1 MYEVARPK
9 EPRVCHL
16 CGEEYAPRT
25 YNQKYC
31 DKCRDEARRKRN
43 LANALKY
50 YEEHREEVLEKNRIR
65 KREQYVPRPEHDY
78 RDCAICGAPF
88 VPYTLTTSLYCSDMC
103 RRIAEN
109 EHQRQRRARRRAS
122 A

>member
-9 EPRVCHL
+9 ETRVCCY

-31 DKCRDEARRKRN
+31 DKCRDAARKKRN
-43 LANALKY
+43 LEYTLRY
-50 YEEHREEVLEKNRIR
+50 YKEHREALLEKSKLRHR
-65 KREQYVPRPEHDY
+65 MEYVPRPEHDY
-78 RDCAICGAPF
+78 RDCVVCGAPF
-88 VPYTLTTSLYCSDMC
+88 VPYTITTSLYCSDMC